1 MPVEVWKLYV
11 IFYLFPSA
19 GSSGRS
25 FICLSALP
33 VCVSSWKACVLSF
46 FRGTVFGMEKF
57 VAGAAQPEQVQRHEQ
72 HQQRDFTDRPFE
84 RFIHEVVRDAKQS
97 AKSSAASS
105 SLHFAEEAGS
115 TNVTT
120 RAASGMRPSSRTRGG
135 IIHCTSL
142 SQ

>member
-1 MPVEVWKLYV
+1 MPVEVWKLDI

-25 FICLSALP
+25 FIWLAGWP
-33 VCVSSWKACVLSF
+33 VCASPWKACVLSF

-84 RFIHEVVRDAKQS
+84 RLIHEVVRDCETEREEQCCKQQPP
-97 AKSSAASS
+97 
-105 SLHFAEEAGS
+105 FCGRGRIDERYREGRERYEACLLY
-115 TNVTT
+115 T
-120 RAASGMRPSSRTRGG
+120 SR
-135 IIHCTSL
+135 CV
-142 SQ
+142 